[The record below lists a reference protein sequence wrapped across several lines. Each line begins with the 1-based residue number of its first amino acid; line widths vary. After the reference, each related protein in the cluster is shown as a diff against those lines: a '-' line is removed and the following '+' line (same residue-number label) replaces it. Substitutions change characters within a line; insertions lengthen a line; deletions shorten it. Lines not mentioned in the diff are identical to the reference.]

1 MRRVAVLPV
10 TGVHLEGVIE
20 RGQKPQRK
28 KLWMKRSTIACDRLT
43 PYCYAFV
50 HRVFRFSSRKSLF
63 FAKLFNALSFSFFV
77 TSLQPWFFLLFS
89 PFFNFLRKS
98 IEIEKWMFVANTQTA
113 NSIGFFDKRRQN
125 FLTFHDGFSTQV
137 SRYTRTTYF
146 SLSFSLFQVYMY
158 VFLLSISFERKKNIG
173 YKTNE
178 RIYNIDKKEE
188 NEEKGIYFSPNL
200 VIKEE
205 LCNSYDTRF
214 AWFCVV
220 YDASWIEL
228 PWTFFSKSIRSLKE
242 RKGLIFWS
250 RIFTHI
256 AYLFYRLKWLN
267 ILTNSNELLAR

>member
-1 MRRVAVLPV
+1 MRSS
-10 TGVHLEGVIE
+10 IE
-20 RGQKPQRK
+20 YSVSPREKVYFSPNY
-28 KLWMKRSTIACDRLT
+28 STLSLSL
-43 PYCYAFV
+43 
-50 HRVFRFSSRKSLF
+50 SSSPRYSLDF
-63 FAKLFNALSFSFFV
+63 FYF
-77 TSLQPWFFLLFS
+77 FS
-89 PFFNFLRKS
+89 PFLIFFENRSRLKS
-98 IEIEKWMFVANTQTA
+98 GCLSRISTTA

-188 NEEKGIYFSPNL
+188 NEEKGIYLSPNL

-228 PWTFFSKSIRSLKE
+228 PWTFFSKSMRSLKE

>member
-1 MRRVAVLPV
+1 MRSS
-10 TGVHLEGVIE
+10 IE
-20 RGQKPQRK
+20 YSVSPREKVYFSPNYSTLSLSLSSSPRYSLDFFYFLSPFLIFFENRSRLKSGCLLRIL
-28 KLWMKRSTIACDRLT
+28 KLLIQL
-43 PYCYAFV
+43 
-50 HRVFRFSSRKSLF
+50 VFSIKED
-63 FAKLFNALSFSFFV
+63 KI
-77 TSLQPWFFLLFS
+77 FLLFTMDFQ
-89 PFFNFLRKS
+89 P
-98 IEIEKWMFVANTQTA
+98 
-113 NSIGFFDKRRQN
+113 
-125 FLTFHDGFSTQV
+125 
-137 SRYTRTTYF
+137 RYRVTLERLI
-146 SLSFSLFQVYMY
+146 SLSLF
-158 VFLLSISFERKKNIG
+158 LSFKYICTSFFYPLVLSVKKNIG

-188 NEEKGIYFSPNL
+188 NEEKGIYLSPNL

>member
-43 PYCYAFV
+43 PYAFV

-77 TSLQPWFFLLFS
+77 TSLQPWFFLLFF

-125 FLTFHDGFSTQV
+125 FFTFHDGFSTQV

-188 NEEKGIYFSPNL
+188 NEEKGIYLSPNL
-200 VIKEE
+200 VIKKE

-214 AWFCVV
+214 AWFCVI

-228 PWTFFSKSIRSLKE
+228 PWTFFSKSMRSLKE

>member
-1 MRRVAVLPV
+1 MRSS
-10 TGVHLEGVIE
+10 IE
-20 RGQKPQRK
+20 YSVSPREKVYFSPNY
-28 KLWMKRSTIACDRLT
+28 STLSLSL
-43 PYCYAFV
+43 
-50 HRVFRFSSRKSLF
+50 SSSPRYSLDF
-63 FAKLFNALSFSFFV
+63 FYF
-77 TSLQPWFFLLFS
+77 FS
-89 PFFNFLRKS
+89 PFLIFFENRSRLKS
-98 IEIEKWMFVANTQTA
+98 GCLSRISTTA

-125 FLTFHDGFSTQV
+125 FFTFHDGFSTQV

-146 SLSFSLFQVYMY
+146 SFSFSLFQVYMY

-188 NEEKGIYFSPNL
+188 NEEKGIYLSPNL

-228 PWTFFSKSIRSLKE
+228 PWTFFSKSMRSLKE

>member
-1 MRRVAVLPV
+1 MAKNHKERNFGWRGARSRAIGLPLIVMRSS
-10 TGVHLEGVIE
+10 IE
-20 RGQKPQRK
+20 YSVSPREKVYFSPNY
-28 KLWMKRSTIACDRLT
+28 STLSLSL
-43 PYCYAFV
+43 
-50 HRVFRFSSRKSLF
+50 SSSPRYSLDF
-63 FAKLFNALSFSFFV
+63 FYF
-77 TSLQPWFFLLFS
+77 FS
-89 PFFNFLRKS
+89 PFLIFFENRSRLKSGCLSRILKLLIQLVFSIKGDKIFL
-98 IEIEKWMFVANTQTA
+98 
-113 NSIGFFDKRRQN
+113 
-125 FLTFHDGFSTQV
+125 HDGFSTQV